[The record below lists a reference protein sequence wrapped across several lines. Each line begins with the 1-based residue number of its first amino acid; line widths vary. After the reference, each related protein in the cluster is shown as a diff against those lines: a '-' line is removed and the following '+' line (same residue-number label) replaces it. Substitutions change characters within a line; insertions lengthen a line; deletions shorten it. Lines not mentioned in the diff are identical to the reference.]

1 MQAIIT
7 KYLPPSNV
15 RGARIK
21 ASCERGSVTIG
32 YPHELSGDKCH
43 VAAADALIAKFI
55 KEDAENYGTHVN
67 PWSKPRVCG
76 QIPSGE
82 YVHVFIPNDYA
93 LLPS

>member
-7 KYLPPSNV
+7 KYLSPGNV

-32 YPHELSGDKCH
+32 YPHELSGENVH
-43 VAAADALIAKFI
+43 IAAADALVAKFV
-55 KEDAENYGTHVN
+55 KEDAEKYGTHVN
-67 PWSKPRVCG
+67 PWSAPRVCG

-82 YVHVFIPNDYA
+82 YVHV
-93 LLPS
+93 STK

>member
-7 KYLPPSNV
+7 KFYGPTNC

-21 ASCERGSVTIG
+21 ASCDRGSLFFS
-32 YPHELSGDKCH
+32 YPYEMSGDKCH
-43 VAAADALIAKFI
+43 IAAVDALIAKFI
-55 KEDAENYGTHVN
+55 KEDAEKYGTHVN